1 MLPRSK
7 TIALVLCLFLMAF
20 KAVASGIFVQSALER
35 AHHVSAY
42 SISAHVQESHDNKDS
57 GDDKQPQASSLN
69 LMSHITANL
78 SDIGFAVLFIPYQ
91 TVRFGLEGDSLHS
104 QNYPDT
110 AFKPPKAAA

>member
-1 MLPRSK
+1 
-7 TIALVLCLFLMAF
+7 MAF

-35 AHHVSAY
+35 AHNVSAY
-42 SISAHVQESHDNKDS
+42 SISAHVQESHDHKDS

-69 LMSHITANL
+69 LMSHITANC
-78 SDIGFAVLFIPYQ
+78 SDIGFTVLFIPYQ